1 MEAEI
6 YKMFYEIHIV
16 EKVNELKILGD
27 EFVKNNKNRAK
38 LIIKNKKIHL
48 KNKLHIYR
56 KYDIKIKMI
65 LVKNVQRLQT
75 FKKIIHKR

>member
-38 LIIKNKKIHL
+38 LIIKNKNDFSKKFIQQ
-48 KNKLHIYR
+48 KLY
-56 KYDIKIKMI
+56 
-65 LVKNVQRLQT
+65 VQRLQT